1 VPLAITVMVGFGVTL
16 YGFSIY
22 VTDHAAGGEFS
33 KTLLSLAYGG
43 SVFVGGLLALPVGRY
58 ADRHGVRGIVGA
70 GVLLGSAGLFV
81 FSISVQPWQVVA
93 GWWLLIGPAQA
104 MIYYEPAYVAI
115 NQWSRVED
123 RARILATITLIGG
136 LAGIVFIPL
145 TERLVS
151 FWGWRPAVL
160 ALAITLLTV
169 GLATALFAL
178 PGRNHSLQVRT
189 DEPVKQISF
198 KGLLSDRK
206 FLLYT
211 VAMTITFLALQG
223 AIAHSVA
230 RFEEVGFSLATV
242 ALWAAIASAMSL
254 PGRWVAP
261 MLAGRFGPTRVQAT
275 FTLIVAL
282 GVLLMVDGTRWW
294 QMIGHYTLFGLA
306 FGGLLPLR
314 AMVMADWY
322 SGPAYGRIMGVQW
335 TSAVLIGAA
344 GPALVGALRDNTGDY
359 QASFLVLTML
369 LLAGMVAILASG
381 QTQTQS
387 RIDTDQQGAR

>member
-1 VPLAITVMVGFGVTL
+1 MPLAITVMVGFGVTL

>member
-1 VPLAITVMVGFGVTL
+1 MPLAITVMVGFGVTL

-58 ADRHGVRGIVGA
+58 ADRHGVRGIVGM

-387 RIDTDQQGAR
+387 RIDTDQQRAR